1 MLHWA
6 FNPEEISMR
15 HVRLLRYIWITLRQL
30 KTILL
35 KKLRKMKKEPYV
47 NVEWLDPETG
57 ELSTGTMYIDGF
69 KVSLEHDTSGG
80 SLWMVSFSLEDLN
93 DV

>member
-1 MLHWA
+1 M
-6 FNPEEISMR
+6 
-15 HVRLLRYIWITLRQL
+15 
-30 KTILL
+30 
-35 KKLRKMKKEPYV
+35 
-47 NVEWLDPETG
+47 NVESRDPETG
-57 ELSTGTMYIDGF
+57 EPSTGTMYIDGF